1 MGNRMYALRRA
12 TCVTLGLTCGTV
24 GDRYPSAEITGLDLS
39 PIQPTWVPPNV
50 K

>member
-1 MGNRMYALRRA
+1 VSMDR
-12 TCVTLGLTCGTV
+12 LTGAV
-24 GDRYPSAEITGLDLS
+24 GEKFPSAEVLGLDLS